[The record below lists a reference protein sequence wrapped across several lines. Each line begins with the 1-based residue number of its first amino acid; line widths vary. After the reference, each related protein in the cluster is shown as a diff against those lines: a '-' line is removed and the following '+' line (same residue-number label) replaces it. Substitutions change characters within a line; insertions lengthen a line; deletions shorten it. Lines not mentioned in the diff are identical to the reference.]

1 MTTNNDSRPGRGRRG
16 TLGAVLCATLCAA
29 VACSA
34 PAALAQTQSPPGPPG
49 QQPPHA
55 AGQQPGVLPP
65 GGAFELRA
73 EAAVQYV
80 SNLTLAQ
87 DDQPQVDMAGL
98 ELAPGFYGSYSTRS
112 VVAVIDYTLIAR
124 AWEDS
129 DYDDISHRLG
139 ANGQWHVIPEWISVL
154 GQASYLD
161 AVIDPRS
168 GINYGSL
175 GIFGPGN
182 LTEVAS
188 ASVSPMLQHRFN
200 RLEVTA
206 QYSYGQTW
214 YLDEGRGDPL
224 VGFNLDQDSRDQS
237 AGVSLG
243 TADTGSRISARAFY
257 DWQKSEYENAFPYQ
271 YERTGVEAGYEIGRT
286 LTLVGDIGRESDLDV
301 STTEGGLDSDFW
313 SVGLR
318 WDPNDRTSAEGR
330 FGERFFGDS
339 WSLSVS
345 HRARLL
351 TFDASYSEDPTVETR
366 MISLGEFV
374 PGELPPALPGVGIGR
389 FNSQPYVSRQARASV
404 RADGS
409 RTSVSLSAYQDDR
422 EYLDVLR
429 DDETNTGVAFDLTR
443 QLASNLSAELE
454 LSVNNYERAVTT
466 PDPTLFTIAED
477 RDTQAIFRLSRTSG
491 PRLTLIGEAGYL
503 TRSGEDD
510 LAGDQDYDGW
520 WLGLRARWTP

>member
-1 MTTNNDSRPGRGRRG
+1 MTTNNEARPGGDRHAASRA
-16 TLGAVLCATLCAA
+16 LVL
-29 VACSA
+29 
-34 PAALAQTQSPPGPPG
+34 AALLSTGPVAIAQTQTPPGPVG

-55 AGQQPGVLPP
+55 AAQRPGELPP
-65 GGAFELRA
+65 GGAFQLRA

-80 SNLTLAQ
+80 SNLTLAG

-188 ASVSPMLQHRFN
+188 ASISPVLQHRFN
-200 RLEVTA
+200 RFEVMA
-206 QYSYGQTW
+206 RYSYGQTW
-214 YLDEGRGDPL
+214 YLDEGRGDP
-224 VGFNLDQDSRDQS
+224 VAGFALDEDSRDQS
-237 AGVSLG
+237 AGASVG
-243 TADTGSRISARAFY
+243 TADTDSRISASVFY
-257 DWQKSEYENAFPYQ
+257 DWQQSEYENSFPYV
-271 YERTGVEAGYEIGRT
+271 YERTGVEAAYEIGRT
-286 LTLVGDIGRESDLDV
+286 LALVGDVGRESDLDV

-313 SVGLR
+313 SAGLR
-318 WDPNDRTSAEGR
+318 WDPNDRTSVEGR
-330 FGERFFGDS
+330 VGERFFGDS
-339 WSLSVS
+339 WRLSIS

-366 MISLGEFV
+366 RLSLGEFI
-374 PGELPPALPGVGIGR
+374 PGELPPVLPGVGIGV
-389 FNSQPYVSRQARASV
+389 FSSQPYVSRQARASI

-409 RTSVSLSAYQDDR
+409 RTSVGLSAYQDDR

-429 DDETNTGVAFDLTR
+429 DDETNTGVFFEVTR
-443 QLASNLSAELE
+443 QLASNLSAEFE
-454 LSVNNYERAVTT
+454 LRFDNYERALTT
-466 PDPTLFTIAED
+466 PDPTVFLIAED
-477 RDTQAIFRLSRTSG
+477 RDTQAIFRLNRTSG

-510 LAGDQDYDGW
+510 LMGDQDYDGW

>member
-1 MTTNNDSRPGRGRRG
+1 MTTSNDPRPWRGRRA
-16 TLGAVLCATLCAA
+16 TFGAVLCATVLGAGPQA
-29 VACSA
+29 M
-34 PAALAQTQSPPGPPG
+34 AQTPEQQGPVG
-49 QQPPHA
+49 QLPPHA
-55 AGQQPGVLPP
+55 AGQQPGALPP
-65 GGAFELRA
+65 GGAFQLRA

-87 DDQPQVDMAGL
+87 DSSDQVDMAGL
-98 ELAPGFYGSYSTRS
+98 ELAPGFSGSYSTRS
-112 VVAVIDYTLIAR
+112 VVAIVDYTLIAR

-161 AVIDPRS
+161 AVIDPRN
-168 GINYGSL
+168 GINYGGL

-188 ASVSPMLQHRFN
+188 ASVSPVLQHRFN

-206 QYSYGQTW
+206 RYSYGQTW

-237 AGVSLG
+237 AGFSLG
-243 TADTGSRISARAFY
+243 TADTGSRVSASVFY
-257 DWQKSEYENAFPYQ
+257 DWQKSEYENSFPYQ

-286 LTLVGDIGRESDLDV
+286 VTLIGDIGRESDLDV

-313 SVGLR
+313 SAGLR
-318 WDPNDRTSAEGR
+318 WDPSDRTSAEGR
-330 FGERFFGDS
+330 VGERFFGNS
-339 WSLSVS
+339 WMLSIT

-351 TFDASYSEDPTVETR
+351 VLDASYSEDPNVETQTVS
-366 MISLGEFV
+366 IGEFT

-389 FNSQPYVSRQARASV
+389 FNSQPYVSRQARASI

-409 RTSVSLSAYQDDR
+409 RTSVSLSAYQEDR

-429 DDETNTGVAFDLTR
+429 DDEVNTGVRLGVTR
-443 QLASNLSAELE
+443 DLASNLSAEFE
-454 LSVNNYERAVTT
+454 LQFNDYERTVTT
-466 PDPTLFTIAED
+466 PDPTVFATAED
-477 RDTQAIFRLSRTSG
+477 RDTQAMFRLNRASG

-510 LAGDQDYDGW
+510 IAGDQDYDGW